1 MSEEPKVPLPELD
14 RNGGAMPSDVTLAPD
29 ASETTRTASDL
40 EAVFDVPVQ
49 VSAVLGRTKMDIGD
63 LLKLGPGAVLEL
75 DRKVGEAIDIYI
87 NNRLVA
93 RGEVVLVE
101 EKLGVTMTEMIKA
114 EEAEGLHRACSFPS
128 PRLREGGEQQAA
140 SRSICLE
147 GHRRPLALSR
157 GKKEGL
163 NPCAS

>member
-1 MSEEPKVPLPELD
+1 MSDDPKVPLPELD
-14 RNGGAMPSDVTLAPD
+14 ENPDVVPRDDEALLAADSGDGSVDSRNAA
-29 ASETTRTASDL
+29 DL

-49 VSAVLGRTKMDIGD
+49 VSAILGRAKMDIGD

-114 EEAEGLHRACSFPS
+114 ER
-128 PRLREGGEQQAA
+128 
-140 SRSICLE
+140 
-147 GHRRPLALSR
+147 
-157 GKKEGL
+157 
-163 NPCAS
+163 N

>member
-1 MSEEPKVPLPELD
+1 MSDTETPVPLPDLEK
-14 RNGGAMPSDVTLAPD
+14 GGAMQQPFPEGLPLADTDSDSVTR
-29 ASETTRTASDL
+29 SASDL

-49 VSAVLGRTKMDIGD
+49 VSAVLGRAKMDIGD

-114 EEAEGLHRACSFPS
+114 G
-128 PRLREGGEQQAA
+128 
-140 SRSICLE
+140 RS
-147 GHRRPLALSR
+147 
-157 GKKEGL
+157 
-163 NPCAS
+163 